1 VNISQ
6 TQFDPSYRGRSCAEK
21 GIALLLALLVLLVLS
36 AIGLGLMYMSST
48 DSTINSNY
56 RDAESAFFSMRAGL
70 EEARDRIRPT
80 SAIGGANTQIPLPT
94 TIPGTPNSIVY
105 LINPAG
111 AADVVDPKSPTINGV
126 ANLYF
131 DDELCH
137 ESFGGSATGATGIRC
152 AAYPFPTTSV
162 APYVNSL
169 SPGTNTVAAMKYKW
183 VRITLKQN
191 CTFSANGTATTS
203 CVNPAA
209 PTTDQVC
216 FQTIGSEEIPLS
228 LVPGGPFADCTT
240 AYNKGAGVA
249 PVYVLT
255 ALAVTSQGSRRIG
268 QYEVAGLTFNTPPG
282 ALALDGPNPTWGTP
296 HSANFGINGTDTGSA
311 GYNGPGACA
320 TNDGNQ
326 PAISVDNTTDQTNVK
341 NSLFRPANYTGL
353 LNGGGSGNPSVVN
366 AGPSSG
372 GGTGTLNAAWSDPSQ
387 LDSLVQT
394 LASSADVTYNN
405 CSVNGGVNTS
415 GQSASACSPTGG
427 QVGTNAA
434 PQITFVNGDFNY
446 GNASGA
452 GVLIVTGNL
461 TMSGNAS
468 FNGLILVI
476 GQGVITVNGGGNGG
490 ITGSI
495 FVAHT
500 DATSYSSSCSGGG
513 SGYCTLASLAS
524 PAMTWNGGGGSGIQY
539 NSCWADLKNGL
550 KYDVVSTREEMY

>member
-1 VNISQ
+1 MNIPQ
-6 TQFDPSYRGRSCAEK
+6 TQIESASHRRSCAEQ
-21 GIALLLALLVLLVLS
+21 GVALLLALLVLLVLS

-48 DSTINSNY
+48 DTTINSNY
-56 RDAESAFFSMRAGL
+56 RDAESAFYSMRAGL
-70 EEARDRIRPT
+70 EEARDRIRAT
-80 SAIGGANTQIPLPT
+80 SAIGGVNTQIPLPT

-111 AADVVDPKSPTINGV
+111 VADVVDPKSPTLNGS
-126 ANLYF
+126 ANPYF

-169 SPGTNTVAAMKYKW
+169 SPGSNTVAAMKYKW
-183 VRITLKQN
+183 VRVTLKQN
-191 CTFSANGTATTS
+191 CTLSANGAATTS
-203 CVNPAA
+203 CVNAAA

-228 LVPGGPFADCTT
+228 QVPGGPFASCTA

-268 QYEVAGLTFNTPPG
+268 QYEISGLTFNTPPG
-282 ALALDGPNPTWGTP
+282 GLSLDGPNPTYN
-296 HSANFGINGTDTGSA
+296 SASSNPFQINGTDTGSA
-311 GYNGPGACA
+311 GYNGPGACS
-320 TNDGNQ
+320 TNAGVQ
-326 PAISVDNTTDQTNVK
+326 PAISVDNTVDQTTVTN
-341 NSLFRPANYTGL
+341 NLFRPTNYTGL
-353 LNGGGSGNPSVVN
+353 LNGGSSGNPSVVN
-366 AGPSSG
+366 SGSS
-372 GGTGTLNAAWSDPSQ
+372 GTGTLSGAWTDPAQ
-387 LDSLVQT
+387 LDALVQT

-405 CSVNGGVNTS
+405 CSVNGGVSSS
-415 GQSASACSPTGG
+415 GQAASPCSPTNSKA
-427 QVGTNAA
+427 GTTTS

-452 GVLIVTGNL
+452 GVLVVTGNL
-461 TMSGNAS
+461 TMGGNGS
-468 FNGLILVI
+468 FSGLILVI
-476 GQGVITVNGGGNGG
+476 GQGNMIFSGGGNGS
-490 ITGSI
+490 ITGSV

-500 DATSYSSSCSGGG
+500 DATSYSASCASGG

-524 PAMTWNGGGGSGIQY
+524 PSMTWSGGGGNGIQY
-539 NSCWADLKNGL
+539 NSCWADLKNDL
-550 KYDVVSTREEMY
+550 KYDVVGTREEMY